1 MNLSV
6 IEVLPYRVILQCHY
20 QVCEVGLDTR
30 EVELEHIE
38 LVAVNVE
45 RYQRAEEGGV
55 D

>member
-6 IEVLPYRVILQCHY
+6 IVVLPYRVILQCHY
-20 QVCEVGLDTR
+20 QVGEIGLDTR

-38 LVAVNVE
+38 LIAVDVE
-45 RYQRAEEGGV
+45 RYQRTEEGGV